1 MISKSDM
8 LVARGALAWLW
19 LSAVVIGLDQLTKA
33 IVLGALEPYVPHAV
47 IPGFLNWTLAF
58 NTGAAFSFLADQEG
72 WQRWLFAGLA
82 VVVCVV
88 LARWLAHTPR
98 RDWRTALPLGLI
110 IGGALGNLIDR
121 VRAGHVTDFI
131 QVYYRD
137 WAFPSFNVADSA
149 ISVGAVLLVWFGLF
163 AHARQAG
170 DQPR

>member
-1 MISKSDM
+1 MIAKSDTS
-8 LVARGALAWLW
+8 VAQGALRWLW
-19 LSAVVIGLDQLTKA
+19 LSAFVIAADQLTKA

-72 WQRWLFAGLA
+72 WQRWLFASLA
-82 VVVCVV
+82 VVVCIV

-98 RDWRTALPLGLI
+98 RDWHTALPLGLI

-149 ISVGAVLLVWFGLF
+149 ISVGAVLLVWFGIF
-163 AHARQAG
+163 VHAKQAG
-170 DQPR
+170 DKPR